1 MDGLN
6 PIRIFT
12 PNLNVIY
19 MKKVKEDWSTRSIT
33 TPDGITI
40 SFFNNKLHNWNGP
53 AIKYKDDSK
62 RKAEYYLYGIQ
73 RTKDDWLEFRR
84 DRSGVPPD
92 KNPQVQSR
100 F

>member
-1 MDGLN
+1 M
-6 PIRIFT
+6 R
-12 PNLNVIY
+12 
-19 MKKVKEDWSTRSIT
+19 KVKEDWSTRSIT

-53 AIKYKDDSK
+53 AIKYKDGSK

-73 RTKDDWLEFRR
+73 KTKDDWLEFRR

>member
-1 MDGLN
+1 
-6 PIRIFT
+6 
-12 PNLNVIY
+12 
-19 MKKVKEDWSTRSIT
+19 MKKVKEDWSTRTIT

-53 AIKYKDDSK
+53 AIKYKDGSK
-62 RKAEYYLYGIQ
+62 RKAEYYLYGIE

>member
-1 MDGLN
+1 
-6 PIRIFT
+6 
-12 PNLNVIY
+12 
-19 MKKVKEDWSTRSIT
+19 MKKVKEDWSTRTIT

-53 AIKYKDDSK
+53 AIKYKDGSK

-73 RTKDDWLEFRR
+73 RTKDDWIEFRR

>member
-1 MDGLN
+1 
-6 PIRIFT
+6 
-12 PNLNVIY
+12 

-53 AIKYKDDSK
+53 AIKYKDGSK

-84 DRSGVPPD
+84 DRNGVPPD

>member
-1 MDGLN
+1 M
-6 PIRIFT
+6 R
-12 PNLNVIY
+12 
-19 MKKVKEDWSTRSIT
+19 KVKEDWSTRSIT

-53 AIKYKDDSK
+53 AIKYKDGSK

-84 DRSGVPPD
+84 DRNGVPPD

>member
-1 MDGLN
+1 
-6 PIRIFT
+6 
-12 PNLNVIY
+12 
-19 MKKVKEDWSTRSIT
+19 MKKVKEDWSTRTIT

-53 AIKYKDDSK
+53 AVKYKDGSK

-73 RTKDDWLEFRR
+73 RTKDDWIEFRR

>member
-1 MDGLN
+1 
-6 PIRIFT
+6 
-12 PNLNVIY
+12 

-53 AIKYKDDSK
+53 AIKYKDGSK

-73 RTKDDWLEFRR
+73 RTKDDWIEFRR

>member
-1 MDGLN
+1 M
-6 PIRIFT
+6 R
-12 PNLNVIY
+12 
-19 MKKVKEDWSTRSIT
+19 KVKEDWSTRSIT

-53 AIKYKDDSK
+53 AIKYKDGSK

>member
-1 MDGLN
+1 M
-6 PIRIFT
+6 R
-12 PNLNVIY
+12 
-19 MKKVKEDWSTRSIT
+19 KVKEDWSTRTIT

-53 AIKYKDDSK
+53 AIKYKDGSK

-73 RTKDDWLEFRR
+73 RTKDDWIEFRR

>member
-1 MDGLN
+1 M
-6 PIRIFT
+6 R
-12 PNLNVIY
+12 
-19 MKKVKEDWSTRSIT
+19 KVKEDWSTRTIT

-53 AIKYKDDSK
+53 AVKYKDGSK

>member
-1 MDGLN
+1 
-6 PIRIFT
+6 
-12 PNLNVIY
+12 
-19 MKKVKEDWSTRSIT
+19 MKKIKDDWSTRSIT

-53 AIKYKDDSK
+53 AIKYKDGSK

-73 RTKDDWLEFRR
+73 KTKDDWLEFRR

>member
-1 MDGLN
+1 M
-6 PIRIFT
+6 R
-12 PNLNVIY
+12 
-19 MKKVKEDWSTRSIT
+19 KVKEDWSTRTIT

-53 AIKYKDDSK
+53 AVKYKDGSK

-73 RTKDDWLEFRR
+73 RTKDDWIEFRR

>member
-1 MDGLN
+1 M
-6 PIRIFT
+6 R
-12 PNLNVIY
+12 
-19 MKKVKEDWSTRSIT
+19 KVKEDWSTRTIT

-53 AIKYKDDSK
+53 AIKYKDGSK
-62 RKAEYYLYGIQ
+62 RKAEYYLYGIE

>member
-1 MDGLN
+1 M
-6 PIRIFT
+6 R
-12 PNLNVIY
+12 
-19 MKKVKEDWSTRSIT
+19 KVKEDWSTRTIT

-53 AIKYKDDSK
+53 AIKYKDGSK
-62 RKAEYYLYGIQ
+62 RKAEYYLYGLQ
-73 RTKDDWLEFRR
+73 RTKDDWIEFRR

>member
-1 MDGLN
+1 
-6 PIRIFT
+6 
-12 PNLNVIY
+12 

-40 SFFNNKLHNWNGP
+40 TFFNNKLHNWNGP
-53 AIKYKDDSK
+53 AIKYKDGSK
-62 RKAEYYLYGIQ
+62 RKAEYYLYGIE

>member
-1 MDGLN
+1 M
-6 PIRIFT
+6 R
-12 PNLNVIY
+12 
-19 MKKVKEDWSTRSIT
+19 KVKEDWSTRTIT

-53 AIKYKDDSK
+53 AVKYKDGSK
-62 RKAEYYLYGIQ
+62 RKAEYYLYGIE

>member
-1 MDGLN
+1 
-6 PIRIFT
+6 
-12 PNLNVIY
+12 
-19 MKKVKEDWSTRSIT
+19 MKKVKEDWSTRTIT

-53 AIKYKDDSK
+53 AIKYKDGSK
-62 RKAEYYLYGIQ
+62 RKAEYYLYGLQ
-73 RTKDDWLEFRR
+73 RTKDDWIEFRR